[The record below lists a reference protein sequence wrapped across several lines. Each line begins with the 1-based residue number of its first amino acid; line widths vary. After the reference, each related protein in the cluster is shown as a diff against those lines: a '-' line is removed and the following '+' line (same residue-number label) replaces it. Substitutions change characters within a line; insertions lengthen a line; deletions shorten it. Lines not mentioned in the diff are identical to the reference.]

1 VLFRYRIRGILN
13 LVFYGPPDH
22 AQFYSELL
30 TFPFIDEGVDPSD
43 VSCQLLYSKYD
54 AMALERIVGSRTVGS
69 LIDNA

>member
-1 VLFRYRIRGILN
+1 MLFRYRIRGILN